1 VAMPPLVRI
10 FRYMKGIEIKKHTT
24 YDGYDYYSLQ
34 ENGKPV
40 GISSPSY
47 ESILKEKLIEE
58 K

>member
-1 VAMPPLVRI
+1 MPPLVRI